1 MIIVGAN
8 YHPIWSLASAR
19 TLCSVQSWGLDLK
32 SHISWKNYASRQYKR
47 TVFVNCYSP
56 HFRQLF
62 GGCLNPKKNNW
73 YLVIGLSFR
82 HHENRGQE
90 KTLAPK
96 SINIETHSKAA
107 LAFIHKRV
115 GVKFMQHCFVMLTWL
130 FLSFCPNVRALK
142 WNQLWS
148 WREISKISDWGY
160 FT

>member
-1 MIIVGAN
+1 M
-8 YHPIWSLASAR
+8 
-19 TLCSVQSWGLDLK
+19 
-32 SHISWKNYASRQYKR
+32 
-47 TVFVNCYSP
+47 
-56 HFRQLF
+56 
-62 GGCLNPKKNNW
+62 
-73 YLVIGLSFR
+73 IGLSFR

-90 KTLAPK
+90 KTLSPK

-148 WREISKISDWGY
+148 WKEISQFIQTDTSTAVFFLAFLTNLPACLFTIEELSISEPAPIQSISRLHTVLHISPLSNMIAWIFPWIFPWIYPKISACCSLRNLC
-160 FT
+160 